1 MSDIS
6 KIDFTAIGNNLND
19 ALAKINKKLDD
30 IDVKNISENAV
41 STLKSVRALAEN
53 KDVEKSIK
61 KLDSL
66 LGNADGLITDARAEL
81 KSFSGNVSVL
91 SKRMDEMLLNVNSVV
106 APNSPFRYQLALL
119 LKTLN
124 GSMHNIS
131 NFADY
136 LQRNPNSI
144 ITGKDKSGR

>member
-6 KIDFTAIGNNLND
+6 KIDFTAIGNNLNG
-19 ALAKINKKLDD
+19 ALVKINKKLDE
-30 IDVKNISENAV
+30 IDVKNISDNAV

-53 KDVEKSIK
+53 KDVEESIK

-91 SKRMDEMLLNVNSVV
+91 SKRMDEMILNVNSIV

>member
-1 MSDIS
+1 M
-6 KIDFTAIGNNLND
+6 
-19 ALAKINKKLDD
+19 
-30 IDVKNISENAV
+30 
-41 STLKSVRALAEN
+41 
-53 KDVEKSIK
+53 
-61 KLDSL
+61 
-66 LGNADGLITDARAEL
+66 
-81 KSFSGNVSVL
+81 L
-91 SKRMDEMLLNVNSVV
+91 SKRMDEMMLNVNSIV

>member
-53 KDVEKSIK
+53 KDVEESIK

-66 LGNADGLITDARAEL
+66 LGNADGLITDARTEL